1 VGNAEIVSQGSRI
14 FGFAG
19 TVIAAIGF
27 LPQIRHLAREHCSA
41 GVSVAAWQIWLLSS
55 VLILCHALVVFDV
68 VFVTLQ
74 TVNIA
79 AVTLIIFLAK
89 RYEGMSCPFHRLA
102 AGAG

>member
-14 FGFAG
+14 LGFAG

-41 GVSVAAWQIWLLSS
+41 GVNVAAWQIWLLSS
-55 VLILCHALVVFDV
+55 VLILFHALVVFDV